1 MNHSD
6 SLVCPI
12 CRQTGMETIM
22 SGLFDDRF
30 GAPGFYDIVRCRHC
44 GMEQTWPRPTESEL
58 KELYEQYYNWGGEQ
72 GTIYTRVR
80 EWLLLSPLYRLWL
93 RVDGDLSFHLRRG
106 AGHLLDI
113 GCNEGRGL
121 VLYAQNGFQAEGL
134 ELNEN
139 AAAVARAKGFRVY
152 TGALERLAPAEPF
165 DVVVLSNVIE
175 HLPDP
180 VAALQTV
187 HWLLRP
193 GGQVWISCPNGNS
206 LWRRIFGRRW
216 INYHVPFHLW
226 HFSPDTL
233 REILTRAD
241 FRIVEIQTLTP
252 AIWLTDSLCGIFGD
266 RQGRPNKVMR
276 SAPVIAGLMLAS
288 HCLLALLRQVNR
300 QMKGDCL
307 IVVAEA

>member
-1 MNHSD
+1 VVAALS
-6 SLVCPI
+6 VI
-12 CRQTGMETIM
+12 
-22 SGLFDDRF
+22 
-30 GAPGFYDIVRCRHC
+30 
-44 GMEQTWPRPTESEL
+44 
-58 KELYEQYYNWGGEQ
+58 
-72 GTIYTRVR
+72 
-80 EWLLLSPLYRLWL
+80 SPLAQGGW
-93 RVDGDLSFHLRRG
+93 GSFPSPAKG

-139 AAAVARAKGFRVY
+139 AAAVARAKGFRVMPA
-152 TGALERLAPAEPF
+152 ALERLAPAEPF

-187 HWLLRP
+187 HRLLRP

-206 LWRRIFGRRW
+206 LWRRVFGRRW

-241 FRIVEIQTLTP
+241 FRDSGNSNPYP
-252 AIWLTDSLCGIFGD
+252 AIWLTDSLCGIFGN
-266 RQGRPNKVMR
+266 RQGRPNKVDALR
-276 SAPVIAGLMLAS
+276 SGNSGPDAGQPFV
-288 HCLLALLRQVNR
+288 CWPF
-300 QMKGDCL
+300 
-307 IVVAEA
+307 